1 MRINVPLSLVL
12 ENAQSHQRVPRRGRC
27 PGAGRPIHRRCRDG
41 SLGRVGGRIFQ
52 MRDKLKETCFIVF
65 TCHSSSRKELA
76 PMDKAQAEALASK
89 HAALHA
95 MIDEEEHRPH
105 PNEDLLHQLKKEK
118 LRLKDEL
125 AGHYE
130 H

>member
-1 MRINVPLSLVL
+1 MDNV
-12 ENAQSHQRVPRRGRC
+12 
-27 PGAGRPIHRRCRDG
+27 
-41 SLGRVGGRIFQ
+41 
-52 MRDKLKETCFIVF
+52 
-65 TCHSSSRKELA
+65 
-76 PMDKAQAEALASK
+76 QADSVASK

-125 AGHYE
+125 AGHIGQ
-130 H
+130 

>member
-1 MRINVPLSLVL
+1 MKSVL
-12 ENAQSHQRVPRRGRC
+12 LDRSV
-27 PGAGRPIHRRCRDG
+27 
-41 SLGRVGGRIFQ
+41 
-52 MRDKLKETCFIVF
+52 
-65 TCHSSSRKELA
+65 HSPRKELA
-76 PMDKAQAEALASK
+76 PMNKVQADSLASK

-125 AGHYE
+125 AGHSGQ
-130 H
+130 

>member
-1 MRINVPLSLVL
+1 
-12 ENAQSHQRVPRRGRC
+12 
-27 PGAGRPIHRRCRDG
+27 
-41 SLGRVGGRIFQ
+41 
-52 MRDKLKETCFIVF
+52 
-65 TCHSSSRKELA
+65 
-76 PMDKAQAEALASK
+76 MDKAQAEAIASK

-95 MIDEEEHRPH
+95 MIDEEEHRSH
-105 PNEDLLHQLKKEK
+105 PNEDLLHQLKQEK

>member
-1 MRINVPLSLVL
+1 
-12 ENAQSHQRVPRRGRC
+12 
-27 PGAGRPIHRRCRDG
+27 
-41 SLGRVGGRIFQ
+41 
-52 MRDKLKETCFIVF
+52 
-65 TCHSSSRKELA
+65 
-76 PMDKAQAEALASK
+76 MDKVEVDSIASK

-118 LRLKDEL
+118 LKLKDAL
-125 AGHYE
+125 SGQYE